1 MKIQTIPVKPAASAT
16 GSKPGIFMFEVTG
29 QPDPNNEVVQL
40 ARELLRE
47 SSVSSAVVEAF
58 EQSVANGRSESQ
70 K

>member
-1 MKIQTIPVKPAASAT
+1 MKIQTIPIKPSSSAA

-29 QPDPNNEVVQL
+29 QPDPNNEVVQR

-58 EQSVANGRSESQ
+58 EQSVGDGRSESR